1 MRVPESSNPIPFSGT
16 RVQPIVGQGDIIATA
31 GLVNLT
37 DKLLKNARATELKR
51 ANQADLAYVNGK
63 MSQTTTDFIDA
74 KARLGKEHGNHTLEY
89 VNAYAAFT
97 RNYID
102 KVASDAPSLKT
113 KNKLFIQLNT
123 LQLSELKT
131 INAERD
137 KAFQEVNAD
146 LFNQDIAATRTA
158 IQNNWRDWEG
168 LYTTAVGQYRTANEV
183 FMSDAEFL
191 QGVTG
196 FTSDVAK
203 DVVKGW
209 FREQTNKLGTLR
221 DIRDGS
227 LKAPEI
233 QMMYNQLNFE
243 QRETLATN
251 MLDEYLTFIRA
262 ENTLATNND
271 TVGKDA
277 FNQQVLNF
285 YLADPKNDLKR
296 QKIFDTIKLSNHMTP
311 DRLIKLQAILAGHDS
326 PDNPA
331 VVFDVRRR
339 IASGELTKFE
349 QLIDSIG
356 DGLSYDTARTLI
368 PVMEAASST
377 RFTNAKRILSRS
389 LGLPEGLIIFD
400 PNEPKREEQAA
411 LEELERFFAQNPRG
425 NFVAAAEQILIKH
438 EAKIQAK
445 RQSDIIRRKEQIKV
459 LEEEYL
465 RSPNQNLAEK
475 IATIKRAI
483 ERLEAL

>member
-1 MRVPESSNPIPFSGT
+1 MKVPESSNPIRFSGT
-16 RVQPIVGQGDIIATA
+16 RVQPIVSQGAIIATV
-31 GLVNLT
+31 GLVNLSKALIT
-37 DKLLKNARATELKR
+37 R
-51 ANQADLAYVNGK
+51 ANKATALRVAQADLAYVNGK
-63 MSQTTTDFIDA
+63 MSQTTEDFIE
-74 KARLGKEHGNHTLEY
+74 ARAGFRKEFGNHTLEY

-102 KVASDAPSLKT
+102 EIASDAPNLKT

-123 LQLSELKT
+123 YQLSELKAV
-131 INAERD
+131 NKERD
-137 KAFQEVNAD
+137 VAFQKVNND
-146 LFNQDIAATRTA
+146 LFNKDIAATRTA

-168 LYTTAVGQYRTANEV
+168 LFTTAVGQYRTANET
-183 FMSDAEFL
+183 FMSDAEYIS
-191 QGVTG
+191 GVAQ

-209 FREQTNKLGTLR
+209 FREQPRKLSVLKS
-221 DIRDGS
+221 IRDGS

-233 QMMYNQLNFE
+233 QKMYAQLTFE
-243 QRETLATN
+243 QRESLATK
-251 MLDEYLTFIRA
+251 MLDEYLTFVRA
-262 ENTLATNND
+262 ENTLATRND
-271 TVGKDA
+271 NAGKDA
-277 FNQQVLNF
+277 FNQLVLSF
-285 YLADPKNDLKR
+285 YLAESEDDAGR

-331 VVFDVRRR
+331 VVFNVRRR
-339 IASGELTKFE
+339 IASGDLTKFE
-349 QLIDSIG
+349 QLIDVIG
-356 DGLSYDTARTLI
+356 DGLSFETAREMI
-368 PVMEAASST
+368 PVMVAATNT
-377 RFTNAKRILSRS
+377 RFQNAKRILARS

-411 LEELERFFAQNPRG
+411 LEELERYFSQNPDG
-425 NFVAAAEQILIKH
+425 NFVAAAEGILIKH

-445 RQSDIIRRKEQIKV
+445 RQSDILRRKEEMKI
-459 LEEEYL
+459 LMEEYK
-465 RSPNQNLAEK
+465 RNPRENLAEK